1 MAGCRRAADST
12 PDDLYPD
19 PDAPHLLAALRS
31 LGVSSALVSWDDPSV
46 AWQQFSHVVIS
57 STWDSVDRPFEYLAW
72 ARHIADVTTLVND
85 VAFVE
90 WNLDK
95 RHQRELDLAGVPI
108 VPTDWIAPGDPWA
121 PPTTTEFVVKPSV
134 SAGGRSTTRYA
145 AGDPAA
151 VDHVRALHGEG
162 QTVMVQPYLQAID
175 ADGEVDVVLF
185 NGTFSHAVKK
195 RAALQVGQ
203 GLVENPWEQMA
214 WEGIVTPTAAEMDV
228 ADGALGIVRQRF
240 GRYPVYS
247 RVDIINGPSGTP
259 TVLEI
264 ELIDPY
270 LSLDMEP
277 EAAMRIAKSVMSA

>member
-1 MAGCRRAADST
+1 
-12 PDDLYPD
+12 
-19 PDAPHLLAALRS
+19 
-31 LGVSSALVSWDDPSV
+31 
-46 AWQQFSHVVIS
+46 
-57 STWDSVDRPFEYLAW
+57 
-72 ARHIADVTTLVND
+72 
-85 VAFVE
+85 
-90 WNLDK
+90 
-95 RHQRELDLAGVPI
+95 
-108 VPTDWIAPGDPWA
+108 
-121 PPTTTEFVVKPSV
+121 
-134 SAGGRSTTRYA
+134 
-145 AGDPAA
+145 
-151 VDHVRALHGEG
+151 
-162 QTVMVQPYLQAID
+162 MVQPYLQAID